1 MNELSIKSSVKFDII
16 LLNLIFNKFFVSF
29 SKSSVQLYDWW
40 EYSLYAAL
48 MSIGNCF
55 FSIWFTLI

>member
-29 SKSSVQLYDWW
+29 SKSSVQLYD
-40 EYSLYAAL
+40 
-48 MSIGNCF
+48 
-55 FSIWFTLI
+55 